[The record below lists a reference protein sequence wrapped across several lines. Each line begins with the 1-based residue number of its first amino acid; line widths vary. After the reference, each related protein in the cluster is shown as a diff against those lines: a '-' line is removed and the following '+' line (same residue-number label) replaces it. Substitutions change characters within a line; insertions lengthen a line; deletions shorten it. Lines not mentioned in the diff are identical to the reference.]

1 MKMAR
6 ALYILFVVWMVFVT
20 ICSLLPSTSFPS
32 SVVPLWG
39 KIDKIGHFVA
49 YFGASLLFY
58 LTFRT
63 RFKKI
68 DIYAVLF
75 ASGYGALMELGQLF
89 VPGRDCSLGDVA
101 INFSG
106 ALFFFLLYRIL
117 WGKI

>member
-1 MKMAR
+1 MKISR
-6 ALYILFVVWMVFVT
+6 TLYILFVVWMVLVT
-20 ICSLLPSTSFPS
+20 IGSLLPSTSFPS
-32 SVVPLWG
+32 GLPLSG

-58 LTFRT
+58 LAFRT

-75 ASGYGALMELGQLF
+75 ATGYGALMELGQLF